1 MQQYRVVDS
10 TPPLPPNGRDPVLRP
25 ASLAGM
31 WRALNAPRPVDGT
44 AVRYAC
50 LALLTYYVVA
60 ALLRPMPGE
69 PLALW
74 MRGAVSL
81 YIIAGAVFGP
91 RMGWRGLRFYTVGMA
106 LLLNI
111 VTATL
116 AMLRGPV
123 PADLAVVALS
133 MFAPTVFLQ
142 TAADVLLV
150 VAALSLG
157 AAVLLTVWV
166 PAALGTAAIV
176 LGGALLAGA
185 LTALVLILF
194 RDRVSVST
202 AWWQEACAR
211 ERMLR
216 EFTEVAAPP
225 LGEGVVARELATRLR
240 SAFGTG
246 HCAIIAADS
255 DAGPRLLATAGLWS
269 GAAPDAD
276 ALRGLLALVADHQP
290 LLRQVLDD
298 GRLPWATAGGTLVAL
313 PIVLDDQMG
322 GAVVLSAAGTRL
334 VSEADL
340 LLWRA
345 MANQV
350 GVALGSAH
358 LFARLQ
364 EALRARSEF
373 VNTMSHELRS
383 PLHVIIGY
391 ADMLADGRGEP
402 ALATGRIR
410 ANALELLQLV
420 ENTLG
425 VARLASGR
433 LTVQP
438 SEFDLGSLFDELRES
453 VAALP
458 EADRPGSIVWQVDAD
473 LPRLRLDRL
482 KLKEIVHNL
491 VSNALKFADGAAVAV
506 RALNDH
512 GRLRIEVRDQGPGIA
527 ADEQLR
533 IFDLFE
539 RGGAGASRAAG
550 AGLGLYIVRSLAQLM
565 GGDVALES
573 TPGRGACFT
582 VWLPIRIEDG

>member
-1 MQQYRVVDS
+1 VDS
-10 TPPLPPNGRDPVLRP
+10 TPPLAPNGRDPALRP
-25 ASLAGM
+25 ALAGM
-31 WRALNAPRPVDGT
+31 WRALNAPRPVDG
-44 AVRYAC
+44 AMVRYAC
-50 LALLTYYVVA
+50 LTLLTYYVVA

-69 PLALW
+69 PLAFW

-81 YIIAGAVFGP
+81 YVIAGAVLGP
-91 RMGWRGLRFYTVGMA
+91 RLGWRGLRVFTVGLA
-106 LLLNI
+106 LLLNV
-111 VTATL
+111 VTGTL
-116 AMLRGPV
+116 ALLRGPV

-142 TAADVLLV
+142 TAGDVLLV
-150 VAALSLG
+150 VVALSLG
-157 AAVLLTVWV
+157 AAVLLTVWL
-166 PAALGTAAIV
+166 PAAIGTAAIV

-216 EFTEVAAPP
+216 EFTEVAAPQ
-225 LGEGVVARELATRLR
+225 LGESVVARELATRLR

-246 HCAIIAADS
+246 HCAIVAADS
-255 DAGPRLLATAGLWS
+255 EAGPRLLATAGLWS
-269 GAAPDAD
+269 GSAPDAE
-276 ALRGLLALVADHQP
+276 ALRALLASVADHQP
-290 LLRQVLDD
+290 LLLHQVVDD
-298 GRLPWATAGGTLVAL
+298 TRLPWSTAGGTLVAL

-322 GAVVLSAAGTRL
+322 GAVVLSAASTRL

-383 PLHVIIGY
+383 PLHVIVGY
-391 ADMLADGRGEP
+391 ADMLADGRGET
-402 ALATGRIR
+402 AQATGRIR

-438 SEFDLGSLFDELRES
+438 SEFDLAPLFDELRES

-458 EADRPGSIVWQVDAD
+458 EAGRPGSIVWQADAD

-491 VSNALKFADGAAVAV
+491 VSNALKFADGGAVAV
-506 RALNDH
+506 RAVNDH
-512 GRLRIEVRDQGPGIA
+512 GRLRIAVRDQGPGIA
-527 ADEQLR
+527 PDEQLR

-539 RGGAGASRAAG
+539 RGGTGASRASG

-565 GGDVALES
+565 GGDVALDS
-573 TPGRGACFT
+573 APGRGACFT